1 MSKILVTGA
10 TGALGGLTVQALLHR
25 VSADRVVALVRDGSR
40 VAHLRDQGVEVRQGD
55 YQDRASL
62 LSAFQGIDALLLV
75 SAVAFTDRLAQHVN
89 VIEAAKAAGVRH
101 VVYTSIQRKPGS
113 SFNIDG
119 VTESDIATEQALKDS
134 GLNYTI
140 LRNGLYFEALGFL
153 LGEDVLSK
161 GVHVVEGEGKGALV
175 TRGDLAEANA
185 VVLTQAGHENA
196 IYTLGASEAVSF
208 REIATELSALH
219 DEPVVYSPVSAD
231 QFVADLIDAGLP
243 PAVAEFQAQWEM
255 AVAHGEFAEVSG
267 DLERLIGRKPVGYR
281 EYLRAAYGVN

>member
-1 MSKILVTGA
+1 MSKILITGA
-10 TGALGGLTVQALLHR
+10 TGGLGGLTVQALLHR
-25 VSADRVVALVRDGSR
+25 VSAGQVVALVRDVSKA
-40 VAHLRDQGVEVRQGD
+40 AHLRDQGVEVRQGD
-55 YQDRASL
+55 YQDRPSL
-62 LSAFQGIDALLLV
+62 LSAFQGVDALLLV
-75 SAVAFTDRLAQHVN
+75 SAMAFTDRLAQHVN
-89 VIEAAKAAGVRH
+89 VIEAAKTAGVRH
-101 VVYTSIQRKPGS
+101 IVYTSIQRKPGS
-113 SFNIDG
+113 SFSIDG

-134 GLNYTI
+134 GLSYTI

-153 LGEDVLSK
+153 LGGEVLEK
-161 GVHVVEGEGKGALV
+161 GVHVVEGEGKAPLV

-208 REIATELSALH
+208 REIAAELSALQG
-219 DEPVVYSPVSAD
+219 EPVVYSPVSAD

-267 DLERLIGRKPVGYR
+267 DLERLIGRKPVSHR
-281 EYLRAAYGVN
+281 EYLRTAYGVS